1 MAKQSAVTRFL
12 ADRRAS
18 VAVMSAL
25 VATMLV
31 GMAALALDVGQFYY
45 VKRRLQTATD
55 IAALAAAADSN
66 RAEAAASANMTSN
79 GFPASAMVSVERGT
93 YTPDPTLPVASRFVV
108 GGSDPN
114 AVRVTAS
121 NTAPLIF
128 GAAITAATGGV
139 PIRAQA
145 IGVTGNVA
153 AFSVGSRLAALDGGV
168 LNALLGGMLG
178 TNLSLT
184 LLDYRALL
192 AAKVDL
198 FGFSDAVAAAAGVPG
213 GTTYGALAGRNLR
226 SSDILAGLTAAT
238 SAGGGSAG
246 ATAALRTLTGAL
258 GVGSANNILFGTLV
272 GFGPFASHTVG
283 SGAPITAQISVLDLL
298 LGMAEIGAGGH
309 LVQASVVSTI
319 PGLLNVTL
327 ALAIGEP
334 AVGSSFVGLGT
345 VGTSVHTAQIRILA
359 TVKLGG
365 SGLLAS
371 VNLPLYIEVAEATG
385 RISALTCPRGSPAA
399 DEVDLGITPGIVDAW
414 IGSVSM
420 SDFTSMSS
428 PPSPGPATLVNV
440 AGLVTITARAHVTMS
455 NMSEAIVPFTLA
467 DIAAGTVKT
476 TATTDYLTSLVSGL
490 ISSLQLNVGVVG
502 LGLGVPGLDQGL
514 VSLLT
519 TSLPAVDQLLSST
532 LATLGV
538 TLGDADSQ
546 VQGLRC
552 GQGLLAN

>member
-1 MAKQSAVTRFL
+1 MNQQGSVSRFL

-18 VAVMSAL
+18 VSIMSAL
-25 VATMLV
+25 MATMLV

-55 IAALAAAADSN
+55 IAALAAAGDSN
-66 RAEAAASANMTSN
+66 RAEAAATANITAN
-79 GFPASAMVSVERGT
+79 GFPASAMQTVELGT
-93 YTPDPTLPVASRFVV
+93 YTADPALPVARRFAT

-114 AVRVTAS
+114 AVRVTTS
-121 NTAPLIF
+121 STAPLIF

-178 TNLSLT
+178 TNLSLN
-184 LLDYRALL
+184 LVDYRALL

-198 FGFSDAVAAAAGVPG
+198 FGFSDAVAATVGVPG
-213 GTTYGALAGRNLR
+213 GSSYGALAGRTLR

-246 ATAALRTLTGAL
+246 AIGALRTLTGAL
-258 GVGSANNILFGTLV
+258 GVSSSNNILFGKLV
-272 GFGPFASHTVG
+272 GFGPFGSRTIG
-283 SGAPITAQISVLDLL
+283 SGAPIAAQISVLDLL
-298 LGMAEIGAGGH
+298 FGMAEIGSAGH
-309 LVQASVVSTI
+309 LVQVSVVSTI
-319 PGLLNVTL
+319 PGLLDISL
-327 ALAIGEP
+327 ALTIGEP

-345 VGTSVHTAQIRILA
+345 VGASVHTAQIRILA

-365 SGLLAS
+365 AGLLAS
-371 VNLPLYIEVAEATG
+371 VNLPIYIEVAEATG
-385 RISALTCPRGSPAA
+385 RIATLTCPRGNPAA
-399 DEVDLGITPGIVDAW
+399 NAVDLGITPGIVDAW
-414 IGSVSM
+414 IGSVST
-420 SDFTSMSS
+420 SDFLSLSS

-440 AGLVTITARAHVTMS
+440 AGLVTITGRAHVTIS
-455 NMSEAIVPFTLA
+455 NMREAIVPFTPA

-476 TATTDYLTSLVSGL
+476 TATTDHLTSLVSGL
-490 ISSLQLNVGVVG
+490 LSSLQLKVGVVG
-502 LGLGVPGLDQGL
+502 LGLGLPGLDQGL
-514 VSLLT
+514 VTLLT
-519 TSLPAVDQLLSST
+519 SSLPAIDQLLSST

-546 VQGLRC
+546 VEGLRC